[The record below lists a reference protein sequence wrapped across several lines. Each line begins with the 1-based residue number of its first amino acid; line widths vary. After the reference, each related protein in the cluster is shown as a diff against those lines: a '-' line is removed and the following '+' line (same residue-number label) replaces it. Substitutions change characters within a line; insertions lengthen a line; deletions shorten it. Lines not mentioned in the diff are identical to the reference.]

1 MKQAST
7 DATWGENVQGFTL
20 RHLGAGCY
28 VLIDKAE
35 FNNRGEKHFTNRG
48 EAIDYA
54 EWAELFKTG
63 RTFTDFEDWRPRFST
78 FQSSFRDPV

>member
-28 VLIDKAE
+28 VLID
-35 FNNRGEKHFTNRG
+35 
-48 EAIDYA
+48 YA

-63 RTFTDFEDWRPRFST
+63 RTFTNFEDWRPRFST